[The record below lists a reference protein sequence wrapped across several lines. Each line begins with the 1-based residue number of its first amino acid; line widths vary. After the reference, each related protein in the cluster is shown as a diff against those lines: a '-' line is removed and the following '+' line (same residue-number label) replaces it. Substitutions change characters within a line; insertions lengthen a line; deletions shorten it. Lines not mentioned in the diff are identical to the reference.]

1 MVNLDSYFLTP
12 NRIHA
17 WVSSVI
23 EDPLPN
29 LSLILVFNSP
39 LVYSF
44 YINTFDWYTIAYAY
58 LFCGL
63 FQGAINGGL
72 YYVSDVCFAGKDIN
86 TDEWKKNTLYKT
98 IMLNTD
104 STYIYILGAASY
116 ISLTSVPQSMQW
128 TFVFPGYAEVAIQL
142 SGLFILHDILFTL
155 IHYIVHKVGSLRKDH
170 LKWHHE
176 CPLEVGSSRCAVA
189 ATGVEALARDLY
201 SAIIPTYII
210 GLCGLPFY
218 AHLWVPYYSIYS
230 LWAMYIHTGLNTYHR
245 LHHTKNSN
253 RNYGLYYITDYALGT
268 LELNEKKRL

>member
-1 MVNLDSYFLTP
+1 MVKLDSYFLTP
-12 NRIHA
+12 NRLYA

-29 LSLILVFNSP
+29 LSLILLFNSP
-39 LVYSF
+39 LAYSL
-44 YINTFDWYTIAYAY
+44 YTNTLDPYMVAYSY

-63 FQGAINGGL
+63 FQGAVIGCL
-72 YYVSDVCFAGKDIN
+72 YYVSDVFFAGRDIN
-86 TDEWKKNTLYKT
+86 TEEWKKNPLYKT

-116 ISLTSVPQSMQW
+116 NSLTAVPQSMQW
-128 TFVFPGYAEVAIQL
+128 TFVFPGYKELALQVA
-142 SGLFILHDILFTL
+142 GVVILHDILFTF
-155 IHYIVHKVGSLRKDH
+155 IHYVVHKVGHLRKDH

-176 CPLEVGSSRCAVA
+176 CPLEVGSSRCALA

-201 SAIIPTYII
+201 SAIIPTYIL
-210 GLCGLPFY
+210 GACGLPFY
-218 AHLWVPYYSIYS
+218 APLWVPYYSAYS

-253 RNYGLYYITDYALGT
+253 RNYGLYYLTDYVLGT
-268 LELNEKKRL
+268 LELRDKEA